1 MNEAL
6 DVFFHTTR
14 AGRLERLAGAKL
26 RFRYGEDWVEAGR
39 GPLSLSL
46 PVRTESYEDDECRPF
61 FSGLLPEGEFLK
73 SIARRFHVSAGNVF
87 SVLAEIGGECAGAI
101 SLAAEGESPPF
112 LDAPPPEWLD
122 QSRLGVLLAEL
133 PERPLL
139 ALPGED
145 DEGVRF
151 SLAGSQDKLPVL
163 WQRDRVGITRGKPP
177 STHIVKVPMASI
189 EGMVANE
196 AYCMALA
203 ATAGMSAAE
212 TMPIAAG
219 EAEGLLVRRYDRVR
233 VDDSETVHRIHQE
246 DFCQAAGCDPEEK
259 YQAHGGPGVA
269 ECATLIRSHSGS
281 PGADLFAFL
290 DALIFNLLVGNA
302 DAHSKNYSLLLEGDE
317 SPRLAP
323 LYDLLSTRAYGGR
336 FNRKMAMKYGG
347 EYRPEKIRGRH
358 LDRLA
363 ADLEMPPR
371 GVRRR
376 IGEVIERVSGSSESA
391 RDYLPGAWQE
401 APILDRIEAVVDE
414 TTDAVQRAAA
424 EPA

>member
-1 MNEAL
+1 MNEVL
-6 DVFFHTTR
+6 DVFLHAAR
-14 AGRLERLAGAKL
+14 AGRLERLAGAKV
-26 RFRYGEDWVEAGR
+26 RFRYDEDWVEAGQA
-39 GPLSLSL
+39 PLSLSL
-46 PVRTESYEDDECRPF
+46 PVCTESYEDDECRPF

-122 QSRLGVLLAEL
+122 QRQLGVLLAEL

-139 ALPGED
+139 AIPGED
-145 DEGVRF
+145 DEGVRL
-151 SLAGSQDKLPVL
+151 SLAGSQGKLPVL
-163 WQRDRVGITRGKPP
+163 WQGDRVGITRGRPP
-177 STHIVKVPMASI
+177 STHIVKVPMSSV

-203 ATAGMSAAE
+203 TTAGLSTAKA
-212 TMPIAAG
+212 MPIAAG
-219 EAEGLLVRRYDRVR
+219 EAEGLVVRRYDRVR
-233 VDDSETVHRIHQE
+233 VDGGETVHRIHQE
-246 DFCQAAGCDPEEK
+246 DFCQAAGRDPEEK

-269 ECATLIRSHSGS
+269 EGAMLIRSRSGS
-281 PGADLFAFL
+281 PGVDLFAFL
-290 DALIFNLLVGNA
+290 DALIFNLLIGNA

-323 LYDLLSTRAYGGR
+323 LYDLLSTRAYGRR
-336 FNRKMAMKYGG
+336 FSRKMAMKYGG
-347 EYRPEKIRGRH
+347 EYRPERIRGRH

-363 ADLEMPPR
+363 AELEISPR

-376 IGEVIERVSGSSESA
+376 IGEVIERVAGASQPA
-391 RDYLPGAWQE
+391 RDCLPAAWQD
-401 APILDRIEAVVDE
+401 APIIDRIAAEVEEAAVVL
-414 TTDAVQRAAA
+414 QRAAA